1 MGQKMG
7 KQRSADI
14 TPAPKD
20 KVKRRKSKRE
30 ANGDTQGTITPTGD
44 GVVAAATA
52 AQKATQASA
61 IIGSPR
67 LQTTL
72 SPGKNSAQCS
82 ALFPPDGLHCSA
94 LQRPGL
100 Y

>member
-30 ANGDTQGTITPTGD
+30 AAANGDTQGTITPTGD

-52 AQKATQASA
+52 VQNSTQTAY
-61 IIGSPR
+61 
-67 LQTTL
+67 
-72 SPGKNSAQCS
+72 
-82 ALFPPDGLHCSA
+82 PPAPPVPLLRDVTPDVG
-94 LQRPGL
+94 P
-100 Y
+100 YEN

>member
-44 GVVAAATA
+44 GVVATA
-52 AQKATQASA
+52 VQKTVQVRNTMHPAASA
-61 IIGSPR
+61 
-67 LQTTL
+67 
-72 SPGKNSAQCS
+72 
-82 ALFPPDGLHCSA
+82 
-94 LQRPGL
+94 
-100 Y
+100 